1 MTLRTYEKNIVC
13 LEALWDGGTDEWISV
28 APVIEFIANL
38 NEVKFTHLTCKNRIE
53 FKFNLR
59 EVCNHGRKRNPAI
72 LYLAFH
78 GLSGRILLPD
88 GDSLSLEDLAD
99 LMGEEFQGWIAHF
112 GSCLTLSAKES
123 RLRAF
128 LRNTKVALLVGY
140 RKRVDWTESTS
151 LDLILLDWMENY
163 KNMGAM
169 KKKVES
175 SYQDLISATGL
186 CICHPRDL

>member
-1 MTLRTYEKNIVC
+1 MACKTYGKKIVC
-13 LEALWDGGTDEWISV
+13 LEALWDVGTEEWISV

-38 NEVKFTHLTCKNRIE
+38 NAVKFTHLTCKTRIE
-53 FKFNLR
+53 FKFSLKDVRNHRIKR
-59 EVCNHGRKRNPAI
+59 ECGI

-78 GLSGRILLPD
+78 GQSGKIILPD
-88 GDSLSLEDLAD
+88 GDVLKLEDLAD
-99 LMGEEFQGWIAHF
+99 LMGDKFQDWIVHF
-112 GSCLTLSAKES
+112 GSCSTLSAKES
-123 RLRAF
+123 RVRDF
-128 LRNTKVALLVGY
+128 FRSTKVALLVGY

-186 CICHPRDL
+186 CIYHPKGR